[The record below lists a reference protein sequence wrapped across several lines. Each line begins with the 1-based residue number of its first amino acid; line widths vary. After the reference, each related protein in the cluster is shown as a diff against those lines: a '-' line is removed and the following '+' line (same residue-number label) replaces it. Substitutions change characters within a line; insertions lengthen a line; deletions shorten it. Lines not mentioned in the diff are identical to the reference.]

1 MSFPSL
7 TSENGPDSR
16 PGHCSWCQAWLGRDA
31 HIHQNLREGLDEE
44 DAPRRIWM
52 VDAVGELL
60 AVAPSIRKPLEQGI
74 IAERLAVY
82 LTPRLREGKLRRD
95 PSAPVTR
102 ETFRDLRTGK
112 AVPQLD
118 TLLKV
123 CSWLKLSPLT
133 FLVENTDLS
142 SKAVDVCW
150 PEAKQARES
159 VMRRDSAALEQIRAV
174 LATALADT
182 TEPPPS
188 LSAIAR
194 QLGCQYP
201 FLLKRFPDESRAIST
216 RFQRYC
222 KTRSA
227 ERRRAVA
234 QEIRAVICQLHETG
248 VYPSLKRVIER
259 LAQPK
264 AIRYPEAVAAYYQTL
279 RDLSLE

>member
-1 MSFPSL
+1 
-7 TSENGPDSR
+7 
-16 PGHCSWCQAWLGRDA
+16 
-31 HIHQNLREGLDEE
+31 
-44 DAPRRIWM
+44 M

-60 AVAPSIRKPLEQGI
+60 AAAPSIRKPLEQGI

-82 LTPRLREGKLRRD
+82 LTPRLREGKLRHD

-150 PEAKQARES
+150 PEAKQAREL

-201 FLLKRFPDESRAIST
+201 FLLKRFPEESRAIST

-248 VYPSLKRVIER
+248 VYPSLKLVIER

-264 AIRYPEAVAAYYQTL
+264 AIRYPEAVAAYQQTL